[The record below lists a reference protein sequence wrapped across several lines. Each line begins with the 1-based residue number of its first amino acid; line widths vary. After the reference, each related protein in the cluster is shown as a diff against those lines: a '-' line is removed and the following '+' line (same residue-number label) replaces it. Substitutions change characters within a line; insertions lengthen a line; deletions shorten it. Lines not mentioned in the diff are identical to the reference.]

1 MAVMRRESAK
11 TVERNLSVVD
21 RIKEIKV
28 EHPFW
33 GYRRTWAY
41 LKYVDELD
49 INKKRVLRLM
59 QKHNLLVKPDTKLKA
74 SRSSGRSKPK
84 PERPNQWWGIDMT
97 KVMVSGFGWM
107 YIAVVLDWYTKKIVG
122 YYAGMQCRGKHWL
135 EALNEAVNQQFPYG
149 VRDHGLC
156 LMSDNG
162 SQPTSVGFMKA
173 CRELGIH
180 QAFTSYNN
188 PKGNADTERVF
199 RTMKEELLW
208 LREWTSPFDL
218 ADALNEWITYY
229 NGSYLHSAL
238 GYKSPNKFEE
248 EYRNIQLTLLA
259 TP

>member
-1 MAVMRRESAK
+1 MRREAL
-11 TVERNLSVVD
+11 TTIEHNLPIVA
-21 RIKEIKV
+21 RIKEVKA

-33 GYRRTWAY
+33 GYRRMWAFP
-41 LKYVDELD
+41 KYVDNME

-59 QKHNLLVKPDTKLKA
+59 QKHNLLVKADAKLKA
-74 SRSSGRSKPK
+74 TRTIGRSKPK
-84 PERPNQWWGIDMT
+84 PDRPNQWWGTDMT
-97 KVMVSGFGWM
+97 KVMVHGFGWM
-107 YIAVVLDWYTKKIVG
+107 YITVVLDWYTKQIVG

-135 EALNEAVNQQFPYG
+135 EALDAAVNRQFPDG
-149 VRDHGLC
+149 VREQGLC

-162 SQPTSVGFMKA
+162 SQPTSVGFMKV

-208 LREWTSPFDL
+208 LREWTSPFEL
-218 ADALNEWITYY
+218 ADALQSWISYY

-248 EYRNIQLTLLA
+248 EYRNNQLTLLA
-259 TP
+259 TT